1 MNQIATSQSPL
12 ADAAMPVIVDF
23 DLPTASFWLGVA
35 HLRNGG
41 LNQGW
46 LLRECV
52 QRHISAVAASLSLR
66 PSDLRSVDGERVHVT
81 INSCVVSG
89 DLGDFAEDD
98 EVTLDMVVR
107 PRTDTGWR
115 SLITLRSIAGA
126 ELKVEIVSGF
136 AKRAEGS
143 CALSPAEM
151 PERHRVK
158 RDDPAAHR
166 ANCLVSRGCSWRATA
181 EFGSREATF
190 STTICAP
197 VHMNGCGC
205 IDSGALVDCI
215 EQSEHIALAARRRQT
230 PMLRREL
237 HLFDTIEDGDRLDIQ
252 SQSYVCEGEHGDQI
266 AVKSVLRRASDNA
279 VIGVS
284 ETLRKPGA

>member
-1 MNQIATSQSPL
+1 MNQIATSESPF
-12 ADAAMPVIVDF
+12 ADAAMPVIIDF
-23 DLPTASFWLGVA
+23 DMPTESFWLGVA

-52 QRHISAVAASLSLR
+52 QRHISAVAASVRLR
-66 PSDLRSVDGERVHVT
+66 PSDLRDVEGDRVHVT
-81 INSCVVSG
+81 INTCVVSG
-89 DLGDFAEDD
+89 DLADFAEDD
-98 EVTLDMVVR
+98 EVTLDLVVH
-107 PRTDTGWR
+107 PQADTGWR
-115 SLITLRSIAGA
+115 SLMTMRSTA
-126 ELKVEIVSGF
+126 EAEIKVEIVSGF
-136 AKRAEGS
+136 AKVAEDS
-143 CALSPAEM
+143 KNLLSAEM
-151 PERHRVK
+151 PERQRVK
-158 RDDPAAHR
+158 RDGPAAHR

-181 EFGSREATF
+181 EIGTDEVTF

-197 VHMNGCGC
+197 VHMNGCGF

-237 HLFDTIEDGDRLDIQ
+237 HLFDAIEDGDRLDIQ
-252 SQSYVCEGEHGDQI
+252 SQSYVCEGEDGDQI
-266 AVKSVLRRASDNA
+266 AVKSVLRRASDSA